1 MATLWTQAP
10 LRYSM
15 EFLRGLKR
23 TALPSGPD
31 IKEHLLR
38 LGVWKWRCM
47 PRGKKAG
54 RHLQRKIYPIIG
66 NRPHVCKCSPTI
78 SKSRHLQAHKCK
90 SDDLSQPVS
99 SQLGGIQSFLT
110 RHCQHNVANRVL
122 TRIDVASRNFDPQP
136 PVKHHEPTHKNV
148 HHLPSLF
155 LSNARSLSNKLEEF
169 ELRLH
174 DLHTGIAIVTET
186 WFREN
191 SPAEMT
197 DIQGY
202 TTFSR
207 ARAERSGGGVAVYV
221 REDIPSRTLDI
232 PVPEELECTWVNVRP
247 HRLPRKVSCLAV
259 CAVYSPPD
267 SPHTYPTTPTRQAM
281 AWITPAIKSMIQ
293 QRQQAFANNDKTS
306 WKNLRNSVQRKISVS
321 KSKYYN
327 TNVETLKK
335 EDPALWHKQIKTMTN
350 STRTEPVIH
359 IDGLDPRDKRGTA
372 NAINK
377 ELASVINSLPPLDPA
392 VLPSYLPSL
401 QPPTTKPPSIKELRP
416 ISLTSL
422 LSKVAENF
430 ICQWTLTDIIPR
442 IDTQQFGGIKGRSTT
457 HCLLDM
463 THTMFKACD
472 KPNTICTLVSTDYS
486 KEFDRVSHTVAICR
500 LLDLGLRPSIARWI
514 TDFLTNRCQVVRYH
528 GALSDSVPVTCGLP
542 QGTLLGPLIFTA
554 YINSAA
560 QQVVSRRWKFVD
572 DLNLLEVRDP
582 PTSSSHLQQDL
593 TDLDNW
599 SKESHMMLHPGKC
612 KVMYVYFSKALHI
625 PRPLTINNVV
635 LQEVSSMKILGI
647 HLQAN
652 LKWNIHVDTIYHK
665 ASQRLYLLCKLKHFH
680 LPIED
685 LVSVYISYIRPVMEY
700 GAPVWHSGLSNS
712 LSNKIEKV
720 QRRALRIILGASFT
734 SYSTACA
741 QLGLPTLYA
750 RRHELTT
757 KFAKSLEQSDQYR
770 HLLPPLRG
778 EVKSR
783 TLDENR
789 RIQVVIYIFR
799 THSRKFQVRH
809 FQVCATRTLAVCRPA
824 HGPDM
829 NHSGVRAMYRPAHAT
844 PWLPEFWLPAFQRT
858 RHTLKFTIF
867 PINLRLE
874 SSLVPYLRRVA
885 CAGPYIPVHTTN
897 YQVSGRVRRYH
908 RPAHAVADISC
919 THPDTPG
926 HAKFHGTCP
935 DIDECLSDPNVCG
948 AGTCRNKFGTY
959 KCDCPDDDSRIVLE
973 DSGVTVAIDG
983 RSVELHWSYRLGSNL
998 VVFEAWYHQRNG
1010 REEMIAFHPP
1020 TTIDVP
1026 PNLNATEGDQVTI
1039 QAHANGVPPPTYVWE
1054 KVNGSLPS
1062 NSVISATTG
1071 ALKLLNATLQD
1082 SGEYR
1087 VTASNQLGN
1096 VSDVTILT
1104 ILTADAR
1111 PIPEPYRG
1119 RPG

>member
-1 MATLWTQAP
+1 
-10 LRYSM
+10 
-15 EFLRGLKR
+15 
-23 TALPSGPD
+23 
-31 IKEHLLR
+31 
-38 LGVWKWRCM
+38 
-47 PRGKKAG
+47 
-54 RHLQRKIYPIIG
+54 
-66 NRPHVCKCSPTI
+66 
-78 SKSRHLQAHKCK
+78 
-90 SDDLSQPVS
+90 
-99 SQLGGIQSFLT
+99 
-110 RHCQHNVANRVL
+110 
-122 TRIDVASRNFDPQP
+122 
-136 PVKHHEPTHKNV
+136 
-148 HHLPSLF
+148 
-155 LSNARSLSNKLEEF
+155 
-169 ELRLH
+169 
-174 DLHTGIAIVTET
+174 
-186 WFREN
+186 
-191 SPAEMT
+191 
-197 DIQGY
+197 
-202 TTFSR
+202 
-207 ARAERSGGGVAVYV
+207 
-221 REDIPSRTLDI
+221 
-232 PVPEELECTWVNVRP
+232 
-247 HRLPRKVSCLAV
+247 
-259 CAVYSPPD
+259 
-267 SPHTYPTTPTRQAM
+267 
-281 AWITPAIKSMIQ
+281 
-293 QRQQAFANNDKTS
+293 
-306 WKNLRNSVQRKISVS
+306 
-321 KSKYYN
+321 
-327 TNVETLKK
+327 
-335 EDPALWHKQIKTMTN
+335 MTN

-401 QPPTTKPPSIKELRP
+401 QPPTVSVWEVYRKLQQVKVRKAAGPDGIPGKLIREFAFELSVPLADVINSSLQQGSVPEEWKNATVIPLPKTKPPSIKELRP

-430 ICQWTLTDIIPR
+430 ICQWTLTDILPR

-486 KEFDRVSHTVAICR
+486 KAFDRVSHTVAICR

-560 QQVVSRRWKFVD
+560 QQAVSRRWKFVD
-572 DLNLLEVRDP
+572 DLNLLEVRNP

-720 QRRALRIILGASFT
+720 QRRAVRIILGASFT

-750 RRHELTT
+750 RRHELTA

-778 EVKSR
+778 EV
-783 TLDENR
+783 
-789 RIQVVIYIFR
+789 
-799 THSRKFQVRH
+799 
-809 FQVCATRTLAVCRPA
+809 
-824 HGPDM
+824 
-829 NHSGVRAMYRPAHAT
+829 
-844 PWLPEFWLPAFQRT
+844 
-858 RHTLKFTIF
+858 
-867 PINLRLE
+867 
-874 SSLVPYLRRVA
+874 
-885 CAGPYIPVHTTN
+885 
-897 YQVSGRVRRYH
+897 SGRKTRSSHKLDSIHCKSERYNSSAIPHMVR
-908 RPAHAVADISC
+908 
-919 THPDTPG
+919 
-926 HAKFHGTCP
+926 
-935 DIDECLSDPNVCG
+935 
-948 AGTCRNKFGTY
+948 
-959 KCDCPDDDSRIVLE
+959 
-973 DSGVTVAIDG
+973 
-983 RSVELHWSYRLGSNL
+983 
-998 VVFEAWYHQRNG
+998 
-1010 REEMIAFHPP
+1010 
-1020 TTIDVP
+1020 
-1026 PNLNATEGDQVTI
+1026 
-1039 QAHANGVPPPTYVWE
+1039 
-1054 KVNGSLPS
+1054 
-1062 NSVISATTG
+1062 
-1071 ALKLLNATLQD
+1071 LLNL
-1082 SGEYR
+1082 
-1087 VTASNQLGN
+1087 
-1096 VSDVTILT
+1096 
-1104 ILTADAR
+1104 
-1111 PIPEPYRG
+1111 
-1119 RPG
+1119 